1 LACTQNDTESGRHEG
16 RSGVRFVLRRRTDL
30 SGPAGCVSTDAG
42 PDHHDEET
50 SMLAEI
56 HGKAVELLEAA
67 WVLEHDLIALKED
80 LGDLATQYRGLLAGA
95 R

>member
-1 LACTQNDTESGRHEG
+1 
-16 RSGVRFVLRRRTDL
+16 
-30 SGPAGCVSTDAG
+30 
-42 PDHHDEET
+42 
-50 SMLAEI
+50 MLAEI